1 MTFSTKGGTLA
12 ALRGRLEA
20 AEVLPLSAC
29 SVAAWQADAREF
41 LGRIVGE
48 LGPGPY
54 IVRSSSSAED
64 TATQSNAGAFLSVTD
79 VDEDSLAASIDDV
92 VASYGAEPGQHEVL
106 VQPMLTDVTSA
117 GVALSHDPLT
127 CSPYRIISWTEDGKT
142 DAVTGGRAART
153 WQVAHA
159 ATQREPDAVRGV
171 LALLEEVSGLTGGV
185 PIDIEFARTC
195 SGGEHRLWL
204 LQARPLILR
213 QTPEAPRRQAARI
226 EIVRDKIFRAL
237 GPHPFLKGRRTIFGV
252 MPDWNP
258 AEIIGLRP
266 RPLALSLY
274 RELVTDAIW
283 AYQRSNYGYR
293 NLRSFPLMQDFFGL
307 PYIDVRL
314 SFNSFI
320 PADISD
326 ALADRLVDHYTDALL
341 TSPTLHDKVEFEIV
355 LSCYT
360 LDLEERLEALPS
372 ERFSSADRRRI
383 ADSLRGLTNR
393 IVHPESGL
401 WIGDAARLDTLEAR
415 REEMASAGMPTLDR
429 IYWLLEDAKRYGT
442 LPFAGLARAGFIA
455 VQMLRSMRTTGIIDD
470 AGYALFM
477 SSVSTIS
484 GQLARDR
491 GELDRTTFLARY
503 GHLRPGTYD
512 ILSPRYDEDPDRYFD
527 WDAARAPES
536 SARHEPFAM
545 TLVQMRELSTALQA
559 HGLAADPVSL
569 LHFIESAIEL
579 REAAKFRFTRSL
591 SDALSLITE
600 YGAELGFTRDDL
612 SYCSIS
618 AFRDLYVSAAS
629 PREVLE
635 RSINAGQ
642 VHHAETSA
650 LALPPLITDPDDA
663 WAFEWPDHAPN
674 FITQGKAVGPVR
686 CADQTSD
693 LSGAIVCIENADP
706 GYDWVFSQDIAALI
720 TAWGG
725 SNSHMAIRAGEL
737 GVPAVIGA
745 GDALYRQW
753 SGAKRLHIDCGTQI
767 VEPLA

>member
-1 MTFSTKGGTLA
+1 MFSTKAGTLA
-12 ALRGRLEA
+12 ALRGRLGS

-29 SVAAWQADAREF
+29 SVAAWQADPREF

-64 TATQSNAGAFLSVTD
+64 TAAQSNAGAFLSVTD
-79 VDEDSLAASIDDV
+79 VDADSLAAAIDDV
-92 VASYGAEPGQHEVL
+92 IASYGPEPGQHEVL

-117 GVALSHDPLT
+117 GVAFSHDPLT
-127 CSPYRIISWTEDGKT
+127 CSPYRIVSWSEDGDT
-142 DAVTGGRAART
+142 DAVTGGRASRT

-159 ATQREPDAVRGV
+159 ATPREPPAVRGV
-171 LALLEEVSGLTGGV
+171 LALLQEVSALMGSV
-185 PIDIEFARTC
+185 PVDIEFARTR
-195 SGGEHRLWL
+195 SGGEDRLWL
-204 LQARPLILR
+204 LQARPLVLR
-213 QTPEAPRRQAARI
+213 QAPEAPGLQTARI
-226 EIVRDKIFRAL
+226 EIVRDKISRAL

-320 PADISD
+320 PSDIPDS
-326 ALADRLVDHYTDALL
+326 LADRLVDHYTDALL
-341 TSPTLHDKVEFEIV
+341 GSPTLHDKVEFEIV

-360 LDLEERLEALPS
+360 LDLDDRLATLPA

-383 ADSLRGLTNR
+383 ADSLRDLTNR

-401 WIGDAARLDTLEAR
+401 WISDAARLDTLEAR
-415 REEMASAGMPTLDR
+415 REEMASAGLPILDR

-455 VQMLRSMRTTGIIDD
+455 VQMLRSMRATGIIDD
-470 AGYALFM
+470 DGYALFM

-484 GQLARDR
+484 GQLSRDR
-491 GELDRTTFLARY
+491 RELDRTTFLARY

-512 ILSPRYDEDPDRYFD
+512 ILSARYDEDPDRYFD
-527 WDAARAPES
+527 WDVARTPE
-536 SARHEPFAM
+536 ATPRREPFAM
-545 TLVQMRELSTALQA
+545 TLSQMRDLSKALRI
-559 HGLAADPVSL
+559 HGLEADPVNL

-600 YGAELGFTRDDL
+600 YGGDLGFTRDDL
-612 SYCSIS
+612 SYCSIT
-618 AFRDLYVSAAS
+618 AFRDLYVSAAP
-629 PREVLE
+629 PREILQ
-635 RSINAGQ
+635 RSIDAGQ
-642 VHHAETSA
+642 ARHAETSA
-650 LALPPLITDPDDA
+650 LALPPLIVDPDDA

-686 CADQTSD
+686 CAVETSD
-693 LSGAIVCIENADP
+693 LTGAIVCIENADP
-706 GYDWVFSQDIAALI
+706 GYDWVFSRDIAALI

-737 GVPAVIGA
+737 DIPAVIGA
-745 GDALYRQW
+745 GDALYREW
-753 SGAKRLHIDCGTQI
+753 SGAARLHVDCAAQM
-767 VEPLA
+767 VECLP